1 MGYSLALLVVGAAL
15 LISHLY
21 PWIHLSGYLTTI
33 KPTDNRQCQRIEGP
47 PGFRNC
53 EDIIIAEPGI
63 AYTSCDPARDYD
75 NLVMDV
81 HRPKEREEQGHVWR
95 IDYMSDPPT
104 VRKIF
109 EGSTDFHPL
118 GMALDKD
125 RLYVIN
131 LAHHAPAS
139 VEVFEIASD
148 AQLLRHVQTIRHP
161 FIHTPNSISLWGNDG
176 SFFFT
181 NDHHFIRGIPKVIEN
196 YARIPL
202 GSLGLYNATSQEA
215 YKVKGGLLFPNGVEC
230 DKSQSTVFVAE
241 TYKMEVKKYVVVLQ
255 EDGKLQVSAAVDQ
268 IKVPGTAVD
277 NLHYDSVSGDLIISG
292 HPKGLALIKKCQ
304 HATEQENVPMPPS
317 RVVVWHTT
325 TTHTQSK
332 METVFEDDGTT
343 YGSATTGA
351 TDHKNNKLLI
361 SGLYE
366 RGIMIC
372 DRSL

>member
-1 MGYSLALLVVGAAL
+1 M
-15 LISHLY
+15 
-21 PWIHLSGYLTTI
+21 
-33 KPTDNRQCQRIEGP
+33 
-47 PGFRNC
+47 
-53 EDIIIAEPGI
+53 
-63 AYTSCDPARDYD
+63 
-75 NLVMDV
+75 
-81 HRPKEREEQGHVWR
+81 
-95 IDYMSDPPT
+95 
-104 VRKIF
+104 RKIF
-109 EGSTDFHPL
+109 EGSSDFHPL
-118 GMALDKD
+118 GMTLDKD
-125 RLYVIN
+125 RLYIIN

-139 VEVFEIASD
+139 VEVFEIVSD
-148 AQLLRHVQTIRHP
+148 ALRHVQTIRHP
-161 FIHTPNSISLWGNDG
+161 FIHTPNSISSWGNDG

-202 GSLGLYNATSQEA
+202 GSLGFYNATSQEA

-241 TYKMEVKKYVVVLQ
+241 TYKMEVKKYAVVVQ
-255 EDGKLQVSAAVDQ
+255 EEDGKLQVSAAAVDQ
-268 IKVPGTAVD
+268 IKVPGTSVD
-277 NLHYDSVSGDLIISG
+277 NLHYDKVSGDLIISG
-292 HPKGLALIKKCQ
+292 HPNGLALVKKCQ

-317 RVVVWHTT
+317 RIVVWHTTSTT

-343 YGSATTGA
+343 YGSASTGA

-366 RGIMIC
+366 KGIMIC